1 MFQFA
6 RGRRGHNLRFE
17 GRHDALLL
25 NKHGALARIRLLADC
40 LRRFRVSGSG
50 VRVSGSG
57 FWVSD
62 LGLRV
67 ECSEVRISVGGV
79 VFYVL
84 GF

>member
-25 NKHGALARIRLLADC
+25 NKHGALARLRLLAGC

-57 FWVSD
+57 VRVSGSGFGVSGSF
-62 LGLRV
+62 LNTALACQRGL
-67 ECSEVRISVGGV
+67 SNA
-79 VFYVL
+79 L
-84 GF
+84 